1 MAETVFAVI
10 VLAALGVIGY
20 VMWLMWKEL
29 RQIQSDSIS
38 ARLENAA
45 TRQAFVPIETGVEHI
60 REVLTEASRLKAQK
74 VEPKP
79 NSANI
84 SPVGR
89 YVPIAKRRSV
99 AEAES
104 QGPVTHD
111 AAVRENNAK
120 AMETAG

>member
-1 MAETVFAVI
+1 MAETFFAVI

-29 RQIQSDSIS
+29 RPKNIGIM
-38 ARLENAA
+38 
-45 TRQAFVPIETGVEHI
+45 QAQPSTGEILEHI
-60 REVLTEASRLKAQK
+60 ESLESICAEIRKVLTEASRMKAQK

-99 AEAES
+99 EEAKS
-104 QGPVTHD
+104 LAPATHD
-111 AAVRENNAK
+111 AKVRENNAR
-120 AMETAG
+120 AIESAG